1 MAVADKTL
9 SERLEL
15 AESILRRD
23 GWALNADAV
32 REAAALA
39 RRVEGAQVVSLH
51 MSDWNALD
59 IGDDPDPAKYTAGQL
74 IALVPV
80 EGGGGRG

>member
-1 MAVADKTL
+1 VADKTL

-39 RRVEGAQVVSLH
+39 RRVEGAQVVAIH
-51 MSDWNALD
+51 DAGGYLD
-59 IGDDPDPAKYTAGQL
+59 IGDDPDPSKYHAGQRVRIL
-74 IALVPV
+74 PIDTAP
-80 EGGGGRG
+80 EGGT